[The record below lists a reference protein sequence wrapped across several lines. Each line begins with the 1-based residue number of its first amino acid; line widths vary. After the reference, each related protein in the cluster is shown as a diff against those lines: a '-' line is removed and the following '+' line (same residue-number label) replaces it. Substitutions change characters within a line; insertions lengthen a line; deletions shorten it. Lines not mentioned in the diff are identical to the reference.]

1 MLMYALSTS
10 VVPFLSLLTS
20 VYIGFHC
27 AMSVHPVVESI
38 QLIRLSVSLSAPFD
52 VHK

>member
-1 MLMYALSTS
+1 MAVLLA
-10 VVPFLSLLTS
+10 FLVACADVRSLHSFELLPAVCPPT
-20 VYIGFHC
+20 
-27 AMSVHPVVESI
+27 VVESI